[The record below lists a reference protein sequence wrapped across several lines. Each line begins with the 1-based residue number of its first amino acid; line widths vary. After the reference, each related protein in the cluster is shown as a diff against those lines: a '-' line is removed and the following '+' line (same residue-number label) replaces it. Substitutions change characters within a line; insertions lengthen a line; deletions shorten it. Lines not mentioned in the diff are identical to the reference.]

1 MSLPSFC
8 AQDKNRTCTPER
20 EHGPQPCASTN
31 SATWAKKRSAKVII
45 FNTNPKKFKKIFILP
60 SFLNITT
67 FAHKNKTGNPERET
81 AFYKLDNLIIMFT
94 NKDIEQ
100 IKSRGIDIKNVELQI
115 ENFKK
120 GFPYANLVKA
130 ATVGDGLV
138 AIEEKQATGL
148 IKYYDE
154 ASKSKVIVKF
164 VPASG
169 AASRMFK
176 NLFGFIEEG
185 RSEPAND
192 GFHSV
197 GNFFEHIKDFA
208 FYEDLKGIMKKE
220 GIDIE
225 EKLKKGEYAVILEYL
240 LNEKG
245 LGYGKLPKGLL
256 KFHKHKD
263 GHRMPVEEHIVES
276 IEYGISKNKN
286 AFIHFT
292 VSPEHLDNFK
302 KEVEAL
308 KEKYEDATGVSFDI
322 SFSIQK
328 PSTDTIAVDMDNN
341 PFRDKD
347 GNLVFRPGGHGAL
360 IENLSELDADLVF
373 IKNIDN
379 VVPDRMKSDTA
390 KFKKVLGGLLLSVQE
405 KTFKYLHQLE
415 NDNIDNSL
423 LNEIES
429 FANSELNITFPAEYD
444 SFTNDEKQKYLISRL
459 NRPIRVCGMVKNE
472 GEPGG
477 GPFWVKNSKGQ
488 VSLQIVESSQ
498 INQNDP
504 DQKKILENA
513 THFNPV
519 DLVCGIKDYKGER
532 FDLKRFVDPETGFI
546 SIKSKDGRDLK
557 AQELPGLWNG
567 AMADWIT
574 IFVEVPISTFNPVKT
589 VNDLLRKQHQG

>member
-1 MSLPSFC
+1 
-8 AQDKNRTCTPER
+8 
-20 EHGPQPCASTN
+20 
-31 SATWAKKRSAKVII
+31 
-45 FNTNPKKFKKIFILP
+45 
-60 SFLNITT
+60 
-67 FAHKNKTGNPERET
+67 
-81 AFYKLDNLIIMFT
+81 MFT

-100 IKSRGIDIKNVELQI
+100 IKSKGIDIKNVELQI

-138 AIEEKQATGL
+138 AIDEKRASSL
-148 IKYYDE
+148 VEYYDK
-154 ASKSKVIVKF
+154 ASKDKIIVKF

-185 RSEPAND
+185 SSEPAND
-192 GFHSV
+192 GFHSI

-208 FYEDLKGIMKKE
+208 FYEDLKSIMAKD

-225 EKLKKGEYAVILEYL
+225 EKLGKGEYAVILEYL

-276 IEYGISKNKN
+276 IEYGISKEKN

-292 VSPEHLDNFK
+292 VSPEHLEKFK
-302 KEVEAL
+302 KEVESL
-308 KEKYEDATGVSFDI
+308 KKKYEDITGISFDI

-341 PFRDKD
+341 PFRDAD

-360 IENLSELDADLVF
+360 IENLNELDADLVF

-379 VVPDRMKSDTA
+379 VVPDRMKGDTA

-405 KTFKYLHQLE
+405 KTFQYLHQLE
-415 NDNIDNSL
+415 KGNADISL
-423 LNEIES
+423 LGEIKT
-429 FANSELNITFPAEYD
+429 FAKNELNFTFPSEYD
-444 SFTNDEKQKYLISRL
+444 NFSNEEKQKFLITQL
-459 NRPIRVCGMVKNE
+459 NRPVRVCGMVKNE

-477 GPFWVKNSKGQ
+477 GPFYVKNSKGQ

-504 DQKKILENA
+504 GQKEILENA

-519 DLVCGIKDYKGER
+519 DLVCGIKDYKGNR
-532 FDLKRFVDPETGFI
+532 FDLKQFVDPETGFI

-574 IFVEVPISTFNPVKT
+574 IFAEVPVSTFNPVKT